1 MPIVKVWCLP
11 DGQTEGDLQ
20 SLYWK
25 LVHAVLVVNEL
36 GLRDDRH
43 DVTFLFPTDRMK
55 FGLGEEIIVEIG
67 GLYEKT
73 ERTKEVQD
81 KLAAAVGKVIKET
94 YPEAKV
100 KVFVSTFNPTTSG
113 LWQSE

>member
-20 SLYWK
+20 SLYGR
-25 LVHAVLVVNEL
+25 LVDAVLAVTVL
-36 GLRDDRH
+36 GLRDRH
-43 DVTFLFPTDRMK
+43 DVTFLFPTDLMK

-100 KVFVSTFNPTTSG
+100 EVFVSTFNPTTSG
-113 LWQSE
+113 FWQSE

>member
-1 MPIVKVWCLP
+1 MGSPNR
-11 DGQTEGDLQ
+11 
-20 SLYWK
+20 SLNH
-25 LVHAVLVVNEL
+25 LIFDIE
-36 GLRDDRH
+36 
-43 DVTFLFPTDRMK
+43 T
-55 FGLGEEIIVEIG
+55 GEEIIVEIG